1 MKQSKF
7 GRVNLRDAIHGFLM
21 LVFAATING
30 IVQTLDAGQLPTIE
44 QIKADAMIGLTAG
57 LSYLIKNFLQNQ
69 NGEILK
75 KDK

>member
-1 MKQSKF
+1 MQLSKF
-7 GRVNLRDAIHGFLM
+7 GAINIRDAVNGFLITF
-21 LVFAATING
+21 LTASLNG

-44 QIKADAMIGLTAG
+44 QIKADAMIGFTAG

-69 NGEILK
+69 NGELLK

>member
-1 MKQSKF
+1 MKLSKF
-7 GRVNLRDAIHGFLM
+7 GQVNIRDAAHGFLM

-30 IVQTLDAGQLPTIE
+30 IVQTLDAGQFPTLE
-44 QIKADAMIGLTAG
+44 QVKADALVGVTAG

-69 NGEILK
+69 NGDVFK